1 VHRIANSVDGGVRGM
16 GESPLLFRGRDGMH
30 SIVHAMLHNAF
41 LSGMFTSGCHA
52 LLAADSFTSC

>member
-1 VHRIANSVDGGVRGM
+1 MHRIANSVDGGVRGM

-41 LSGMFTSGCHA
+41 LSGMFTSG
-52 LLAADSFTSC
+52 